1 MIFSWQFI
9 PTLVF
14 VLVLLCWFAFAAVF
28 FLRKQPRAAPEQKRE
43 RGSILG
49 VVLQMVAYAVV
60 WSLRRQPF
68 SPIASFSRSVEIVV
82 AILTVMTAVVSVG
95 IVMGA
100 VRTLG
105 KEWSITARLLEGHR
119 LATQGPYRFVRHP
132 IYTGML
138 GMLLATGLAFSNRWA
153 IVAAIVV
160 FFAGTIIRVRIE
172 EKLLRERFGQ
182 EFEVYAQRVP
192 AMLPGVY

>member
-9 PTLVF
+9 PVLVF
-14 VLVLLCWFAFAAVF
+14 VLVFLCWFAFAAVF
-28 FLRKQPRAAPEQKRE
+28 FLRKQPQAAPEHKRE
-43 RGSILG
+43 RGSIPG

-68 SPIASFSRSVEIVV
+68 SPIASFNRSVEIVV

-105 KEWSITARLLEGHR
+105 KEWSITARLLEGHQ

-132 IYTGML
+132 IYSGML
-138 GMLLATGLAFSNRWA
+138 GMLLATGLAYSYWWA
-153 IVAAIVV
+153 TVAATVI
-160 FFAGTIIRVRIE
+160 FFAGTIIRVRLE
-172 EKLLRERFGQ
+172 EKLLREQFGQ
-182 EFEVYAQRVP
+182 EFDVYAKRVP